1 MSSTASSEMPARPS
15 RSFGVVSRID
25 DRYRLSAIPMYSLS
39 ETPSLP
45 PLAESNGAST
55 QASSIYSK
63 TRPDDSDSPPLSPSQ
78 KELDAQSTA
87 PPDDGM
93 TYPTGLRLIGILL
106 ALIVS
111 VFLVALDMTIVA
123 TAIPRITEQF
133 HSLDQVGWYGS
144 GFFLT
149 LAAFQSTWGKAY
161 KYFPLKLGFLLAI
174 FIFEVGS
181 LICGIAPTSTALI
194 VGRAI
199 SGAGGA
205 GIASGAY
212 TIIAISA
219 PPKKRPAFTGL
230 LGATYG
236 TASVIGPLLGGVFTD
251 HLSWRWC
258 FYINLPIGGVGA
270 AIIFFTFN
278 TPDAF
283 KPIKASFKEKMLQM
297 DFVGSFLIMAA
308 VTCFV
313 LALQYGGIT
322 RPWSDKTVIGLVVG
336 FGLIIIV
343 FCINEWFQG
352 DRALIQGRLFRRRI
366 IWSACLDI
374 FLLGGGFFLLLYYL
388 PIYFQSVSGV
398 SPSES
403 GIRNIPLVVGVSI
416 FTVLSGGLISTF
428 GHFVPLMIASSVLS
442 TVGAGLCYT
451 LDLDSPSSQ
460 WIGYQAL
467 CGIGIGLGFQ
477 IPIIIAQASVDP
489 EDISSTSS
497 IILFFQ
503 TLGGS
508 FFVAAGQSAF
518 ENRLISS
525 LPANAPDVSA
535 TQAVQ
540 TGASALRDVFSGAQ
554 LTGIVASYLEGIQLS
569 FAIAIALLGAS
580 VIAAVLAPFK
590 KIDTTNAAGGV

>member
-1 MSSTASSEMPARPS
+1 MSSAASTDSSPARPS
-15 RSFGVVSRID
+15 RAFGVVSRKD

-39 ETPSLP
+39 ETPSL
-45 PLAESNGAST
+45 AESNAPST
-55 QASSIYSK
+55 SGSSVYSNA
-63 TRPDDSDSPPLSPSQ
+63 RHNDDPPLSPSD
-78 KELDAQSTA
+78 KELDVKPKEPQ
-87 PPDDGM
+87 DDM
-93 TYPTGLRLIGILL
+93 VYPKGLRLVGILF
-106 ALIVS
+106 ALIIS

-123 TAIPRITEQF
+123 TAIPRITDQF

-144 GFFLT
+144 AFFLT

-181 LICGIAPTSTALI
+181 LICGVAPSSTALI

-199 SGAGGA
+199 AGAGGA

-258 FYINLPIGGVGA
+258 FYINLPIGGLGA

-283 KPIKASFKEKMLQM
+283 KPIQASLKEKLLQM
-297 DFVGSFLIMAA
+297 DFLGSFLIMAA
-308 VTCFV
+308 VTCFS

-336 FGLIIIV
+336 FGSIIIV

-352 DRALIQGRLFRRRI
+352 DRALIQKRLLQKRI
-366 IWSACLDI
+366 IWTACLDI
-374 FLLGGGFFLLLYYL
+374 FLLGGGFFVLLYYL

-428 GHFVPLMIASSVLS
+428 GHYVPLMILSSILG

-451 LDLDSPSSQ
+451 LGVGSPSSQ

-467 CGIGIGLGFQ
+467 AGIGIGLGFQ
-477 IPIIIAQASVDP
+477 IPIIVAQASVDP
-489 EDISSTSS
+489 EDISSASAL
-497 IILFFQ
+497 ILFFQ
-503 TLGGS
+503 TIGGAFS
-508 FFVAAGQSAF
+508 VAAGQSAF

-525 LPANAPDVSA
+525 LPTNAPGVSV
-535 TQAVQ
+535 TQTVQ
-540 TGASALRDVFSGAQ
+540 TGATDLRQVFSGAD

-580 VIAAVLAPFK
+580 IFAALLTPFK
-590 KIDTTNAAGGV
+590 RIESREVAGAV

>member
-1 MSSTASSEMPARPS
+1 MSSTASSEIPTRPS
-15 RSFGVVSRID
+15 RSFGVVSRSD

-45 PLAESNGAST
+45 KLDDSLPPST
-55 QASSIYSK
+55 RASSVYSQP
-63 TRPDDSDSPPLSPSQ
+63 RHIDNSPHSPTD
-78 KELDAQSTA
+78 KELETQ
-87 PPDDGM
+87 PNKPEIGM
-93 TYPTGLRLIGILL
+93 VYPKGLRLTGILF
-106 ALIVS
+106 ALIIS

-123 TAIPRITEQF
+123 TAIPRITDQF

-144 GFFLT
+144 SFFLT

-161 KYFPLKLGFLLAI
+161 KYFPLKPGFLLAI

-181 LICGIAPTSTALI
+181 LICGVAPTSTALI
-194 VGRAI
+194 AGRAI

-219 PPKKRPAFTGL
+219 PPKQRPAFTGL

-258 FYINLPIGGVGA
+258 FYINLPIGGLGA
-270 AIIFFTFN
+270 AIIIFTFS

-283 KPIKASFKEKMLQM
+283 KPVKATMKEKLLQM
-297 DFVGSFLIMAA
+297 DFIGSFLIMAA
-308 VTCFV
+308 VVCFV

-322 RPWSDKTVIGLVVG
+322 KPWSDKTVIGLVVG

-343 FCINEWFQG
+343 FCINEWYQG
-352 DRALIQGRLFRRRI
+352 ERALIQSRLLKRRI
-366 IWSACLDI
+366 IWTASLYI
-374 FLLGGGFFLLLYYL
+374 VLLGGGFFTLLYYL
-388 PIYFQSVSGV
+388 PIYFQSVSGI

-403 GIRNIPLVVGVSI
+403 GIRNIPLVIGVAI
-416 FTVLSGGLISTF
+416 CTTLSGGLISTF
-428 GHFVPLMIASSVLS
+428 GYYVPLMVVS
-442 TVGAGLCYT
+442 TVLATIGTGLCYT
-451 LDLDSPSSQ
+451 LGLNSPSSQ

-467 CGIGIGLGFQ
+467 AGIGIGLGFQ
-477 IPIIIAQASVDP
+477 VPIIVAQASVDP
-489 EDISSTSS
+489 EDISSASS
-497 IILFFQ
+497 LILFFQ
-503 TLGGS
+503 TIGGS

-525 LPANAPDVSA
+525 LPINAPGVSTA
-535 TQAVQ
+535 QAVQ
-540 TGASALRDVFSGAQ
+540 TGATSLRDVFSGAQ
-554 LTGIVASYLEGIQLS
+554 LTGIVASYLEGIKLS
-569 FAIAIALLGAS
+569 FAIAIALTGAS
-580 VIAAVLAPFK
+580 IIPAIVAPFRK
-590 KIDTTNAAGGV
+590 VDSMQAHGAA